1 MCWSSWTC
9 KSRAVQAGVVH
20 GTHRSGRGEPR
31 LVGGDRS
38 AERSKGALV
47 RLCQTAELRAD
58 ALSEDT
64 ALVPESHV
72 AAVEAEIW
80 RGLGRIAS
88 TTLGGRDSCLRASK
102 PAAAAVTLSESRAWP
117 GPGEGCEALA
127 DIAAGQL
134 WIFSTVI
141 HQIHQG
147 EAADWNMMSDRIQI
161 GSLVGWAARRSGSG
175 ERHHSSQSMTF
186 RPGTG
191 ITSMH
196 RPASLVSA
204 CRIAMRYLPL
214 ERIVQPHGFRA
225 GCSHPTH
232 RSGGGITW
240 GHAPLQPLPT
250 IMFSRRTPTR
260 PLIRRPPRD
269 WPHQHVLRSAH
280 GDDTYARP
288 SISAAASAT
297 KADPGA
303 PHPVLR
309 ASSLQMPPKKAAIA
323 AAASKSAKKKK
334 WSKGKVKDKVGL
346 RTSSRL
352 ILECDLLTWGIV
364 SDSWR

>member
-1 MCWSSWTC
+1 MGRSSV
-9 KSRAVQAGVVH
+9 RV
-20 GTHRSGRGEPR
+20 R
-31 LVGGDRS
+31 
-38 AERSKGALV
+38 ER
-47 RLCQTAELRAD
+47 
-58 ALSEDT
+58 
-64 ALVPESHV
+64 P
-72 AAVEAEIW
+72 
-80 RGLGRIAS
+80 
-88 TTLGGRDSCLRASK
+88 
-102 PAAAAVTLSESRAWP
+102 
-117 GPGEGCEALA
+117 
-127 DIAAGQL
+127 
-134 WIFSTVI
+134 
-141 HQIHQG
+141 
-147 EAADWNMMSDRIQI
+147 
-161 GSLVGWAARRSGSG
+161 
-175 ERHHSSQSMTF
+175 HSSQSMMF

-204 CRIAMRYLPL
+204 CRIAIRFLPL
-214 ERIVQPHGFRA
+214 ERIVQPHGVSRA

-232 RSGGGITW
+232 RSGGGFTW

-250 IMFSRRTPTR
+250 TMFSRRTPTR

-297 KADPGA
+297 STSRLVDLKRIRVAVPAVIALSIMPPSKADPGA

-352 ILECDLLTWGIV
+352 ILECDLLTWEFCLILG
-364 SDSWR
+364 DE